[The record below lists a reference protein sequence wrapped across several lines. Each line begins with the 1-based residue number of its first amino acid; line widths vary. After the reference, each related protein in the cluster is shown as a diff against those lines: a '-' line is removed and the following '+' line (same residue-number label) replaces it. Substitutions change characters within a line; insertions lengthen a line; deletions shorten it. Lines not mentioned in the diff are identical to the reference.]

1 MHMFHSSLYIICEK
15 FRRKIAHMPDKP
27 TRKESRAHARETA
40 RQMRI
45 EAQRKEKRN
54 KLIIWLSIAST
65 IIITSGL
72 IALIIFNAPKPAEQQ
87 TPNNMLY
94 GGFSLNNPTS
104 PILNPTA
111 NQSIERDSNKVYIDI
126 YLDYLC
132 PYCKMFEEAQA
143 ETLKNVS
150 TSNDNVVITYYPV
163 PFLGEYSTVTS
174 NAITCVAEYQPETF
188 WEANQALFT
197 IQPEDGSGRALREGQ
212 VKNLVDDLFTTLNA
226 NEEVAVCVNDM
237 RFKDYLFESAVALS
251 NSPAP
256 FTQNVIVDGTPF
268 VIVNGEVLPPQYIMD
283 PDGMF
288 SYINNIAK
296 TLKN

>member
-1 MHMFHSSLYIICEK
+1 MDIFHSSLYKICEK
-15 FRRKIAHMPDKP
+15 FRRKIIHVTDKP

-40 RQMRI
+40 RQMRD
-45 EAQRKEKRN
+45 EAQRKEKRT

-111 NQSIERDSNKVYIDI
+111 SQSIERDSNKVYIDI

-132 PYCKMFEEAQA
+132 PYCKMFEETQA

-150 TSNDNVVITYYPV
+150 TMNDNVIITYYPV
-163 PFLGEYSTVTS
+163 PFLGEYSTATS

-188 WEANQALFT
+188 WEANKALFT
-197 IQPEDGSGRALREGQ
+197 IQPEEGSGRASREREIQ
-212 VKNLVDDLFTTLNA
+212 SLISDLFKTLKV
-226 NEEVAVCVNDM
+226 NEEVAICVNDM

-251 NSPAP
+251 NNPAP
-256 FTQNVIVDGTPF
+256 FTQNIIVDGTPF
-268 VIVNGEVLPPQYIMD
+268 IIVNGEVLPPQYIMD

-288 SYINNIAK
+288 SYIDNIAK
-296 TLKN
+296 TFKG